1 MAKWLPF
8 SNFQA
13 LELILQPGSDDK
25 LEVNH
30 CESSNDSVE
39 DEDFAEVVPKIDG
52 NLEHETDEDKKL
64 NDKPGAN
71 DGGEENSFVYVFQSS
86 KKHVT
91 NAADKQENFSKT
103 KSEETLI
110 FISTKSHVYVLCWF
124 YILWRFIF

>member
-1 MAKWLPF
+1 M
-8 SNFQA
+8 
-13 LELILQPGSDDK
+13 
-25 LEVNH
+25 
-30 CESSNDSVE
+30 
-39 DEDFAEVVPKIDG
+39 PKIDG
-52 NLEHETDEDKKL
+52 NLEHETDEDKKR